1 MEKLKAL
8 TPEKLEYY
16 QKVLDSAQTIW
27 DAKAE
32 IDGTMGDDMQL
43 GLALFAY
50 KEMLQHLNT
59 QTQPEVLT
67 EGWISKSEIDTYKE
81 TDTIIICSKKLK
93 EESDNDTEIVLQ
105 DRRLNIP
112 VKIIRRVE

>member
-50 KEMLQHLNT
+50 KEILQHLNT
-59 QTQPEVLT
+59 RPQPEVLA
-67 EGWISKSEIDTYKE
+67 EGEVSHQDLANYLKGEHGTCVLKVYKQ
-81 TDTIIICSKKLK
+81 
-93 EESDNDTEIVLQ
+93 SDRYFDSY
-105 DRRLNIP
+105 RP
-112 VKIIRRVE
+112 VKIISAKGKE

>member
-50 KEMLQHLNT
+50 KEILQHLNT
-59 QTQPEVLT
+59 RPQPEVLT
-67 EGWISKSEIDTYKE
+67 EGWIIEEDLQGYKARKWDTLDVSFAEEEAKAWASE
-81 TDTIIICSKKLK
+81 
-93 EESDNDTEIVLQ
+93 EIPCIA
-105 DRRLNIP
+105 IP
-112 VKIIRRVE
+112 VKIIKEMKEE